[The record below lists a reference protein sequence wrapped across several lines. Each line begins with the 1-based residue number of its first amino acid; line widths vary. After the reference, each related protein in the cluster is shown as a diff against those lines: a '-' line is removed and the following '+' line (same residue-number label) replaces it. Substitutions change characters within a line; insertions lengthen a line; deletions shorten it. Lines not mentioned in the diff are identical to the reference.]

1 MLGVACHEPSGG
13 EVSRMECGYER
24 MEQLLG
30 YVQCKATEPCATANN
45 EVAVPPWQ
53 LFCLKHR
60 GLCL

>member
-1 MLGVACHEPSGG
+1 
-13 EVSRMECGYER
+13 MECGYER